1 MQAKRIVNF
10 GELNMPEVTDFPDFI
25 LQIIPKDGIDD
36 LVLPNN
42 SMFLLRELVIQM
54 KKQRRN
60 FQQGKFEDNNR
71 EKFGITVIFLGINR
85 KKKIMAAEALA
96 TELHMDLFRIDL
108 SQVVNKYVG
117 ETEKNLRKVFDAA
130 EDGGAILF
138 FDEADSLFGSRSE
151 VRDSHDRYGN
161 IEISYLLERVERY
174 KGLAILAT
182 NRKEDLDDAFI
193 RRIRFIVDFSLPD
206 TKRRIKI

>member
-1 MQAKRIVNF
+1 
-10 GELNMPEVTDFPDFI
+10 MPEVTDFPDFI